1 MSERFLQ
8 PVDAMSRPEAERPVT
23 SYRRLL
29 KRLGLEALSQD
40 AQRAA
45 VEKWLAHQDTSG
57 LPEALIY
64 SLEHNGISTGHP
76 AHT

>member
-1 MSERFLQ
+1 MNERFLQ
-8 PVDAMSRPEAERPVT
+8 SVDAMSRPEADRPVT

-29 KRLGLEALSQD
+29 KRLGAESLPPD

-45 VEKWLAHQDTSG
+45 VKKWLAHEDPAR